1 MELELYFLFFM
12 FPPVNMDQLILYK
25 LFANWKVFL
34 DDIQSG
40 IIIISHFFKLHW
52 TGFERKKIGLE
63 VLINDGQQ
71 LADNSSDELCDFGK
85 KWNHKK

>member
-40 IIIISHFFKLHW
+40 IIIISQ
-52 TGFERKKIGLE
+52 I
-63 VLINDGQQ
+63 
-71 LADNSSDELCDFGK
+71 
-85 KWNHKK
+85 